1 MLRFSLII
9 KNQKDEYLICQC
21 PDFNGKTG
29 KYEFLG
35 GEIDVDIL
43 PNFESLKPKMKKI
56 VNEKICVN
64 IDNFQLCELYLQ
76 EEAPLSIHAIFT
88 ARITSGSPIKKF
100 YTKLLWLPK
109 DKIDIGSLNMYG
121 KQVYQKI
128 CECSYC
134 YAIHNMKVKLDK
146 FFDDFFEKQQESL
159 DILETLE
166 NVDESSPA
174 YRLAFRQELSHLR
187 AFLIENKKQKNNI
200 TVQNYFRLYKR
211 NDLAKKIDKLLN
223 TEVKHNLTL
232 KDMIRICV
240 DKYIAHYDKPTN
252 ESREIYN
259 YCFNIFSTNGKLPLK
274 EFIKLLDKYIMALI
288 TEMWYDAGELG
299 IPMSDRC
306 SEHRDAI
313 INFGKGSETQ
323 IIQALTA
330 TTSVKD

>member
-1 MLRFSLII
+1 LKI
-9 KNQKDEYLICQC
+9 KNK
-21 PDFNGKTG
+21 
-29 KYEFLG
+29 
-35 GEIDVDIL
+35 
-43 PNFESLKPKMKKI
+43 
-56 VNEKICVN
+56 
-64 IDNFQLCELYLQ
+64 
-76 EEAPLSIHAIFT
+76 
-88 ARITSGSPIKKF
+88 
-100 YTKLLWLPK
+100 
-109 DKIDIGSLNMYG
+109 
-121 KQVYQKI
+121 
-128 CECSYC
+128 
-134 YAIHNMKVKLDK
+134 
-146 FFDDFFEKQQESL
+146 
-159 DILETLE
+159 
-166 NVDESSPA
+166 
-174 YRLAFRQELSHLR
+174 
-187 AFLIENKKQKNNI
+187 KNNI